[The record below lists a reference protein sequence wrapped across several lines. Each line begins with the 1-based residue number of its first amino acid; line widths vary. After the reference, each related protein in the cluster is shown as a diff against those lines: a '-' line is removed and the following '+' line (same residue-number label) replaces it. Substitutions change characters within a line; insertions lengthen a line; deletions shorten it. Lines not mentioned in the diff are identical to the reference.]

1 MKLHISFTL
10 AFAVTVLLSGCVSAP
25 QNPIPLNAKAISS
38 KASRVGVVMTALP
51 KVDTHIW
58 GADCLLCIAAASIA
72 NSSLTNYTKTLPYE
86 DLPKLK
92 NDAADI
98 LRKKGADVT
107 VIAED
112 INLAALPDTNSKEP
126 NVSRTDFSSLRQK
139 YNVDKLLV
147 IEISTLGMWRTYS
160 SYIPTSDPKGVLQGR
175 GYIVNLSNNTYEWY
189 LPVNVF
195 KSADTNWDEPP
206 KFPGLTNAY
215 FQTLEIGRDS
225 FLKPL
230 SN

>member
-1 MKLHISFTL
+1 MKFRIGFT
-10 AFAVTVLLSGCVSAP
+10 FAIAVLLSGCVTAP
-25 QNPIPLNAKAISS
+25 QNPIPLNPATISS
-38 KASRVGVVMTALP
+38 KNTRVGVVMTALP

-58 GADCLLCIAAASIA
+58 GADCLLCMMTASVA
-72 NSSLTNYTKTLPYE
+72 NSALTSHTQTLPYE

-92 NDAADI
+92 NDVADI

-107 VIAED
+107 VITED
-112 INLAALPDTNSKEP
+112 INLETLQSTDSKEP
-126 NVSRTDFSSLRQK
+126 NVARKDFSLLRNK
-139 YNVDKLLV
+139 YQVDKLLV
-147 IEISTLGMWRTYS
+147 IEINALGMWRTYS
-160 SYIPTSDPKGVLQGR
+160 AYIPTSDPKGVFQGT

-189 LPVNVF
+189 LPVNIT
-195 KSADTNWDEPP
+195 KSADKSWDEPP

-215 FQTLEIGRDS
+215 FQALEIGRDS